1 MLSICVSLII
11 RKLEVECGLIEVSIS
26 LHSAHQAMVLEPVA
40 ACGNPYEFRNQ
51 PLSYDR
57 KFLKG
62 VIPDVL
68 VFSA

>member
-1 MLSICVSLII
+1 
-11 RKLEVECGLIEVSIS
+11 
-26 LHSAHQAMVLEPVA
+26 MVLEPVA
-40 ACGNPYEFRNQ
+40 ACGNYPYEFRNQ

-57 KFLKG
+57 KFIKG